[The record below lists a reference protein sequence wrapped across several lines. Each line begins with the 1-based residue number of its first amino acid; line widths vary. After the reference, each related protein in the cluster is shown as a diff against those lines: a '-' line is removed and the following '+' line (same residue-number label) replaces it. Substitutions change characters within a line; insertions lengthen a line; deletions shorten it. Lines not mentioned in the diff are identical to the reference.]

1 MTQYGYTL
9 FVFKKDA
16 RCKTGER
23 LVGKYPYA
31 NYSGNAMMNEIKEL
45 RYFGYKPSD
54 GYRLDFEFGLEH

>member
-23 LVGKYPYA
+23 LLKTYPYA

-45 RYFGYKPSD
+45 RWHHYKPSD
-54 GYRLDFEFGLEH
+54 GYRLDFEFGLEN